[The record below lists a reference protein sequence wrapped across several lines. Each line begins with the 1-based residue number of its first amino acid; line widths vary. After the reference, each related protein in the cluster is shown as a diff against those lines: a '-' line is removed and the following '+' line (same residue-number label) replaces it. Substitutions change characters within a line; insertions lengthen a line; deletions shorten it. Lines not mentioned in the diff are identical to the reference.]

1 MTREYSVSRARE
13 ALSDVFSAAVRGHLP
28 VTIERRDERA
38 VLVGLDDLDVLL
50 APHEFH
56 PEAYFEDDAV
66 TLWLPEFALYGRG
79 RTYDE
84 AQEDL
89 VDEVRTYVSDYL
101 DDAVA
106 YLNAPNRAHQFP
118 HVVRA
123 LVSDTRGRLAEV
135 LFAPPREEAERA
147 ALEGRAAAPV

>member
-1 MTREYSVSRARE
+1 
-13 ALSDVFSAAVRGHLP
+13 

-79 RTYDE
+79 CNYDE

-89 VDEVRTYVSDYL
+89 VDEVRSYVTDYL
-101 DDAVA
+101 EDAAA
-106 YLNAPNRAHQFP
+106 YLNAPNRSHHYP

-123 LVSDTRGRLAEV
+123 LVSDARGRLADV
-135 LFAPPREEAERA
+135 LFAPPREEARRAGVEERA
-147 ALEGRAAAPV
+147 PAAV